1 MTGLE
6 ELLELIVEQS
16 NLYAHQNGRN
26 FTVTKEELKA
36 FLGINFVM
44 AINKLPTIAEYWRVD
59 NLIGN
64 DGIQNTMIR
73 NHFCEILQDLHFAD
87 NRLSQAFKIM
97 IDHLNSKVSDVLSN
111 DSEQSIDEHMVKLKG
126 RSRMKQYIKSKPI
139 KLGFKF
145 WLCCLSKSGYLY
157 QMDMYLRRKKTPEFD
172 LGLGEEVVL
181 QLTKD
186 LERSFCTVFF
196 DNFFNSQ

>member
-97 IDHLNSKVSDVLSN
+97 IDHLNSKDSDVLSN